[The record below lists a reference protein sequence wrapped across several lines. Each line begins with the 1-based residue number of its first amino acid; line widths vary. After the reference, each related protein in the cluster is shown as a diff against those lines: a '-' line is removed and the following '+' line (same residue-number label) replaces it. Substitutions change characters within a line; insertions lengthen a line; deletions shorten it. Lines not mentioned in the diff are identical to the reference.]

1 MNGDGQ
7 YSANT
12 ASVDGESIF
21 PAEVTSAI
29 GRFNNLRFISAS
41 QGDSLTGAENYILPI
56 VPPPASTTARYTIC
70 TPVYADG
77 GTLVTDAGPNNVF
90 EAQLIISPFLANFSI
105 PFNNNTR
112 YTSQQVFGTINAAIA
127 ARIATWSGITTIV
140 TLTMNTALAPI
151 YRTNVSVNGTGSLS
165 LGNYIP
171 DSFAAKYLGIPVSF
185 PAVGSNQ
192 TVTSGANAFQTI
204 VGSNQ
209 LRWVVLP

>member
-7 YSANT
+7 SAGSA

-21 PAEVTSAI
+21 PAQVTSAI

-56 VPPPASTTARYTIC
+56 VAPPPSTTARYTIC
-70 TPVYADG
+70 TPVYGDG

-90 EAQLIISPFLANFSI
+90 EAQLIISPFLANFNI

-112 YTSQQVFGTINAAIA
+112 YTSQQVFSIINTAIA
-127 ARIATWSGITTIV
+127 AQIATWAGVTTVV
-140 TLTMNTALAPI
+140 TLTMNTTLAPT
-151 YRTNVSVNGTGSLS
+151 YRTNVAVNGAGSLS

-171 DSFAAKYLGIPVSF
+171 NSFAAKYLGIPVSF

-204 VGSNQ
+204 VGTNQ